1 MMKKGNF
8 GISLTAVAVLC
19 LAFAALGQPVAVLLI
34 CAYAVLAEKNT
45 WLTRYTVTT
54 VALVVVKY
62 LINALISGFF
72 GGLAGLFTL
81 AKALRLTVLM
91 GTFATILNGIVALAF
106 LVVYIILAVNAI
118 GGKELKAS
126 FIDKIVPKDEE
137 TENQN

>member
-1 MMKKGNF
+1 MKKGNF

>member
-137 TENQN
+137 SENQN

>member
-8 GISLTAVAVLC
+8 GISRTAVAVLC

>member
-1 MMKKGNF
+1 MPCICSF
-8 GISLTAVAVLC
+8 
-19 LAFAALGQPVAVLLI
+19 GQPVAVLLI